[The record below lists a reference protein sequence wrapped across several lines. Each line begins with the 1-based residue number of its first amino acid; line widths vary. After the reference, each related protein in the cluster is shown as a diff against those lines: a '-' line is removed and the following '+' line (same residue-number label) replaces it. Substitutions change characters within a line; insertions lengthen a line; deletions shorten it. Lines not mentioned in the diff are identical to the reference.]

1 MCEMEKKHHQFCH
14 FSAADMGISV
24 ERPPQQPIISYPFY
38 IIGDKMT
45 AGSGEKTLGI
55 PDVV

>member
-1 MCEMEKKHHQFCH
+1 MEKKHHQFCH
-14 FSAADMGISV
+14 FSAVDMGISV
-24 ERPPQQPIISYPFY
+24 ECPPQQHIISYPFY